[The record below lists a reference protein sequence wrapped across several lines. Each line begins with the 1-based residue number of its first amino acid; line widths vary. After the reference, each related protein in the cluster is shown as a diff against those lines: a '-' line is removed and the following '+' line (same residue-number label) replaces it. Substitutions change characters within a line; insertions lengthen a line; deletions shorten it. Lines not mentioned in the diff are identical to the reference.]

1 MFSSTNKSFDRS
13 KSHDVLE
20 YYPSLIKVIDS
31 KTMRILSD
39 PKYSPLTLALM
50 KGPMTIKELEKAY
63 NAIAEAPKSD
73 KTLYRYLK
81 TLIEAELVVNAGQ
94 RVIIGKRATEILYS
108 RTARMF
114 FTTEEEQC
122 EWDEAEKKVIFQLLK
137 EVLGKERP
145 PKKVFERVLSSFSRS
160 REETM
165 AKIGELTES
174 DELGKLIEDIEW
186 HDTTCL
192 INDVAVLAWVFSQPD
207 QSIQM
212 KEFSET

>member
-1 MFSSTNKSFDRS
+1 MSSSTNESSNGS
-13 KSHDVLE
+13 KTHDILE

-63 NAIAEAPKSD
+63 NAIAETPKSD
-73 KTLYRYLK
+73 KTLYRYLR
-81 TLIEAELVVNAGQ
+81 TLTEAGLVANAGQ

-114 FTTEEEQC
+114 YTTEEEQC

-137 EVLGKERP
+137 EVLGEETP
-145 PKKVFERVLSSFSRS
+145 PKKDLERILTRFNRS
-160 REETM
+160 RENTI

-174 DELGKLIEDIEW
+174 DELSRLIEDIEW

-192 INDVAVLAWVFSQPD
+192 VNDVALLAWVFSQD
-207 QSIQM
+207 
-212 KEFSET
+212 FSEE